1 MNVILSIVFLSFT
14 GIIALYI
21 MFNYVLQKS
30 FNLPHISNSK
40 NPEDFGLE
48 YKNLFLKTKH
58 GKKIQIWDINST
70 ADGPVIIGV
79 HGWASTSEK
88 LLTLTKSLEHRW
100 RVVLLNCRNH
110 GESDDDGYSSM
121 IKFKEDLDQVAEYVR
136 NGSVSDKRIV
146 LLGHS
151 LGGAASLYKA
161 ADDPR
166 IGGVVT
172 IGTFADLESFMRE
185 IFLKKKMPRGF
196 ANSILTFIEVR
207 LGKKFS
213 LITPS
218 HTIKTFQNPV
228 LVVHGDRDETVAF
241 GNMDMLVKSANR
253 GNVESLKMEGH
264 SHSSLL
270 TDPKLAEGV
279 DQFIK
284 KYF

>member
-1 MNVILSIVFLSFT
+1 MNVILSIIFLSFT

-40 NPEDFGLE
+40 NPVDFGLK

-79 HGWASTSEK
+79 HGWASTSDR
-88 LLTLTKSLEHRW
+88 LLTLTQGLVISR

-121 IKFKEDLDQVAEYVR
+121 IKFKEDLDHVVDYVR
-136 NGSVSDKRIV
+136 NGSNSDKKII

-161 ADDPR
+161 ANDKR

-172 IGTFADLESFMRE
+172 IGTFADLEAFMLD

-196 ANSILTFIEVR
+196 ATSILTFIEIR

-213 LITPS
+213 LLTPS

-228 LVVHGDRDETVAF
+228 LVVHGDRDETVPCK
-241 GNMDMLVKSANR
+241 DMETLVKSANR
-253 GNVESLKMEGH
+253 ENVESLKMEGH

-270 TDPKLAEGV
+270 NDPKLAEGV

-284 KYF
+284 KYL